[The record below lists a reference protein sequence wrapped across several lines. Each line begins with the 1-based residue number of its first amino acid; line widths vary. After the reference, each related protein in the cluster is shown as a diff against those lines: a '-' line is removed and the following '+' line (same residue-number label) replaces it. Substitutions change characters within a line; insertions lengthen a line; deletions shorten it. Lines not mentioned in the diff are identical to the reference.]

1 MHKWEYKLVLFSSS
15 VGLRLILFSSHTN
28 WVTLSDISVN
38 LWKIRVLQHQLVRM
52 YERYEGKKDMKPK
65 NMQIP
70 DRHSPAPL
78 LGTAVQLLVDTNV

>member
-15 VGLRLILFSSHTN
+15 VGLSLILFSSHTN

-52 YERYEGKKDMKPK
+52 YERYEGKK
-65 NMQIP
+65 
-70 DRHSPAPL
+70 
-78 LGTAVQLLVDTNV
+78 T

>member
-52 YERYEGKKDMKPK
+52 YERYEGK
-65 NMQIP
+65 
-70 DRHSPAPL
+70 RHEA
-78 LGTAVQLLVDTNV
+78 